1 MGSRAVSFARASA
14 GWLGAGALVM
24 VVLEQARTARADE
37 PAPPAT
43 RVVFADLERSA
54 AALAAE
60 LPKAVAALGPTEAGG
75 KPVLKVGQAVKNES
89 GDTSL
94 DLELVHALLA
104 AAAAREG
111 SFRVLAPGAEPLAL
125 NGAAPAADAL
135 LQGVLSRER
144 TGAGDDVR
152 YTHTHAWQVVSR
164 RGSKSLAQSE
174 TTVARAVEGEAPSRK
189 GAGTGRL
196 TAALVEPAL
205 EACVRA
211 VNAWAGG
218 ARSAGVLI
226 PGVDVT
232 PPVVATTLSGDGKDV
247 QKALVTRL
255 TGAGVE
261 ARARGAATTE
271 EQTLDE
277 LDGLG
282 ARGRGRKPGEGDGGG
297 AKGAKRP
304 RLGLRCFEENWIGAA
319 GRFSAVIVVAFLTDA
334 DGVILASSVTRVP
347 DR

>member
-1 MGSRAVSFARASA
+1 MGSRAVRRVGRLVLAAST
-14 GWLGAGALVM
+14 ALL
-24 VVLEQARTARADE
+24 LEQARADDE

-60 LPKAVAALGPTEAGG
+60 LPKAVAALGAKEAPGG
-75 KPVLKVGQAVKNES
+75 KPLLKVSRAIRNES

-111 SFRVLAPGAEPLAL
+111 SFRVLAPGPEPLAL
-125 NGAAPAADAL
+125 NGGPPAADAL
-135 LQGVLSRER
+135 IQGVLSRER
-144 TGAGDDVR
+144 AGAGEDVR
-152 YTHTHAWQVVSR
+152 YTHTHSWQVVAR
-164 RGSKSLAQSE
+164 RGSGSLAQSQ
-174 TTVARAVEGEAPSRK
+174 TSVARAVAAEAAARK
-189 GAGTGRL
+189 GPGTGRL

-211 VNAWAGG
+211 VTD
-218 ARSAGVLI
+218 ARSAGVAI

-232 PPVVATTLSGDGKDV
+232 PPVVATTRSGDGKDI

-282 ARGRGRKPGEGDGGG
+282 GGRKAREGG
-297 AKGAKRP
+297 AAQGARRP
-304 RLGLRCFEENWIGAA
+304 TLGLRCFEENWLGAS
-319 GRFSAVIVVAFLTDA
+319 GRFSAVIVVAFLTGP
-334 DGVILASSVTRVP
+334 DGVILASSVTRIP
-347 DR
+347 ER